1 MSGMLRTEY
10 APAVLIESF
19 FRRLLRFDCLLSRT
33 LEHMTLSPW
42 VSQSHQRTTKPCDS
56 YAQLF
61 IIQGRILLHT
71 CTDGPP
77 TFVDKSQSR
86 T

>member
-19 FRRLLRFDCLLSRT
+19 SRRLLRLDWLLSRT
-33 LEHMTLSPW
+33 PEHMTLSPL
-42 VSQSHQRTTKPCDS
+42 VSQSHQRRTNPCNS

-61 IIQGRILLHT
+61 IIQGCGLEH
-71 CTDGPP
+71 P
-77 TFVDKSQSR
+77 TSHFHRWTADLR
-86 T
+86 